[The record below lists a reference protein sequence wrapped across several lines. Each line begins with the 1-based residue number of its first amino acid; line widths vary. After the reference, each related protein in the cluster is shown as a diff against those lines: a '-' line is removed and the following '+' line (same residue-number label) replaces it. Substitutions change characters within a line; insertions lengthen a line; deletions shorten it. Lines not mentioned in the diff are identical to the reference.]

1 MGDESVEGLSILD
14 LKTVRAGAGFDRL
27 IENIALESE
36 LSPQPVVGYENHAG
50 RTKIGASL
58 KPFGKVVSNVGHG
71 NDDDSGCDG
80 ALYRN
85 CIGTY
90 LHGPLLGKN
99 PAIADHLI
107 AAAMERRLGSKVELV
122 ALEDEVE
129 LAANAYMAKR
139 LDVPGA

>member
-1 MGDESVEGLSILD
+1 M
-14 LKTVRAGAGFDRL
+14 
-27 IENIALESE
+27 
-36 LSPQPVVGYENHAG
+36 
-50 RTKIGASL
+50 
-58 KPFGKVVSNVGHG
+58 GHG

-129 LAANAYMAKR
+129 LSANAYMAKR